1 MKTQFVIT
9 DADPIFLVAL
19 METMAAMQ
27 AEKDQGDE
35 MESFVAR
42 FPDFESPDLEWI
54 RAKAAEVLATRN
66 DIPQSQSY
74 SNSTATHSETVLP
87 VFRYFRN
94 PEGDE
99 WKMPTN
105 GEKGYVKQREHTEW
119 DVSCSKLA
127 NFADD
132 AGPIRQ
138 YMEFFPS
145 AWILPIPKDRY
156 DLIPPVEDGQGFFQH
171 LPGIY
176 CRNCGCDFALY
187 SYSADAPHGYDENRK
202 PFYNT
207 CFKCSTMF
215 AGSRNESPET
225 DAFGHPVT
233 SLDEPEASPTLQ
245 ADASHD
251 QASS

>member
-9 DADPIFLVAL
+9 DADPIFLAAL

-27 AEKDQGDE
+27 AEKDHGDE
-35 MESFVAR
+35 TESFVAR
-42 FPDFESPDLEWI
+42 FPDFESSDLEYI
-54 RAKAAEVLATRN
+54 RDKAAEVLATRN

-74 SNSTATHSETVLP
+74 STSTATQYETVLP
-87 VFRYFRN
+87 AFRYFRN

-105 GEKGYVKQREHTEW
+105 GEKGYVRQRGHTGW

-132 AGPIRQ
+132 AGPIGH
-138 YMEFFPS
+138 YLEFFPGF
-145 AWILPIPKDRY
+145 
-156 DLIPPVEDGQGFFQH
+156 PV
-171 LPGIY
+171 
-176 CRNCGCDFALY
+176 
-187 SYSADAPHGYDENRK
+187 DE
-202 PFYNT
+202 T
-207 CFKCSTMF
+207 
-215 AGSRNESPET
+215 ET

-233 SLDEPEASPTLQ
+233 
-245 ADASHD
+245 D